1 MTTIKIHNVETG
13 EVIER
18 DMNAEELAQ
27 WETDKAKAIA
37 AAKSQLAEPEL

>member
-18 DMNAEELAQ
+18 EMTPEELTQ
-27 WETDKAKAIA
+27 WEIDKAKAIA
-37 AAKSQLAEPEL
+37 AAEARLLLGGN